1 MRVVTDEIIKTVE
14 HWVWVRNE
22 EAPLM
27 FELYGEKYWVAA
39 HGLAG
44 IIRFDGHKLTLEYSP
59 LFPSLSFLYFLPPP
73 FFFFFSLSQFLL
85 SLFPSLSV
93 RPVQNTNN

>member
-1 MRVVTDEIIKTVE
+1 
-14 HWVWVRNE
+14 
-22 EAPLM
+22 M
-27 FELYGEKYWVAA
+27 FELYGEKHWVAA

-44 IIRFDGHKLTLEYSP
+44 IICFDGHKLILEYSS
-59 LFPSLSFLYFLPPP
+59 LFPSLYFLYFLPPP
-73 FFFFFSLSQFLL
+73 PFFFLLLLPFPSFLL